1 MKVFSETNTGTEFI
15 GIDFMEKHVIPWPR
29 NVTSNKLHA
38 AAASVLQ
45 KKQQE

>member
-1 MKVFSETNTGTEFI
+1 MDESIFQTNTGTEFI
-15 GIDFMEKHVIPWPR
+15 GINFMEKHVILWPR

-38 AAASVLQ
+38 AASVLQ